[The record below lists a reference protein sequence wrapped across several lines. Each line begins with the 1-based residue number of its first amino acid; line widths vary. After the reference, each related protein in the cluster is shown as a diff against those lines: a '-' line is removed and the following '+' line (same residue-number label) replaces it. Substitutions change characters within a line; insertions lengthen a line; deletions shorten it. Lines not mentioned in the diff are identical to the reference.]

1 MKGVL
6 LFFIV
11 ATVLLSVQ
19 WKVDGPT
26 AVLLETPMAFPEMP
40 VNESNPLT
48 VEGIALGRRLF
59 YDPILSADQSF
70 SCASCH
76 KQELA
81 FSDGET
87 KGIGI
92 YGDTLLRNTPG
103 LFNLAWYP
111 QLFWD
116 GHASSLETQVFEPV
130 RKHDEMDL
138 RWTTAV
144 KRIKKDEKYREMFE
158 AAFGSNQIDSV
169 KVALAIAQ
177 FERSMISSN
186 SKFDQVLRGERYLTA
201 SEYRGFVLMNDQNK
215 GNCLHCHTSDGNA
228 LGTTGQMVN
237 NGLQVYYNEEGVDIG
252 MARVSG
258 DQKDVGKFKV
268 PSLRNL
274 VFTAPYMHDGRFET
288 LEEVLDFYS
297 ENVVDAPETDSRM
310 ARANQGGMHLT
321 EKEKTDII
329 NFLKTMSDSS
339 FVTDPAFSSPFER
352 NE

>member
-1 MKGVL
+1 MKATIV
-6 LFFIV
+6 FFLV
-11 ATVLLSVQ
+11 GAVFLSLQ
-19 WKVDGPT
+19 IKEDGPIP
-26 AVLLETPMAFPEMP
+26 VHIETPLAFPEMP

-48 VEGIALGRRLF
+48 EEGIELGRRLF
-59 YDPILSADQSF
+59 YDPILSADQTF

-76 KQELA
+76 QQEFA
-81 FSDGET
+81 FSDGQ
-87 KGIGI
+87 KKSIGI
-92 YGDTLLRNTPG
+92 HGDTLLRNSPG

-116 GHASSLETQVFEPV
+116 GRVSSLETQVFEPV

-138 RWTTAV
+138 KWSVAV
-144 KRIKKDEKYREMFE
+144 KRIKKDKVYQKMFE
-158 AAFGSNQIDSV
+158 AAFGSKTIDSV

-177 FERSMISSN
+177 FERSMISAN

-215 GNCLHCHTSDGNA
+215 GNCLHCHTSDGDA

-237 NGLQVYYNEEGVDIG
+237 NGLQKYQMDEDSDIG
-252 MARVSG
+252 LAAVTKKKS
-258 DQKDVGKFKV
+258 DLGKFKV

-288 LEEVLDFYS
+288 LEEVVEFYS
-297 ENVVDAPETDSRM
+297 EQVVHAPETDSRM
-310 ARANQGGMHLT
+310 AHAKRGGMQLT
-321 EKEKTDII
+321 DQEKRDIV

-339 FVTDPAFSSPFER
+339 FIKDPKYASPFP
-352 NE
+352 